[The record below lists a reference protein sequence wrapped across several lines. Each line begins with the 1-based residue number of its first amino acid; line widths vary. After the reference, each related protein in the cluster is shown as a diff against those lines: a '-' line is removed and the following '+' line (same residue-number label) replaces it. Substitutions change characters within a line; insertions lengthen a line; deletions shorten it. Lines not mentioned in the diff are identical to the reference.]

1 MIKLDQ
7 ELLVSLGLGNLS
19 EKDQKD
25 LLNHMLETLQMRLG
39 LRLTNQMTEEQFNE
53 FQIYADNQDQASTF
67 KWLETNFPNYKEI
80 TQNEFDNLCE
90 EVKQSSAAIIA
101 SIESG
106 ENPFGAEVDDQ
117 AESTNQQ

>member
-7 ELLVSLGLGNLS
+7 ELLVSLGLGSLS

-25 LLNHMLETLQMRLG
+25 LLNHILETLQMRLG

-53 FQIYADNQDQASTF
+53 FQIYADNQDQASAF

-80 TQNEFDNLCE
+80 TQDEFDKLCE
-90 EVKQSSAAIIA
+90 EVKQSSPAILA

-106 ENPFGAEVDDQ
+106 ENPFSETDQ
-117 AESTNQQ
+117 STDQTNQL

>member
-53 FQIYADNQDQASTF
+53 FQIYADNQDQASAF

-106 ENPFGAEVDDQ
+106 ENPFGTEVDDQ

>member
-7 ELLVSLGLGNLS
+7 ELLASLGLGNLS

-53 FQIYADNQDQASTF
+53 FQIYADNQDQASAF

-106 ENPFGAEVDDQ
+106 ENPFGTEVDGP